1 MNNFYEYRFYHY
13 KDWKDISYL
22 VFLTQLLN
30 ARYIQEED
38 KNKFESYVLSN
49 FKEDALLKLV
59 LPNRGKKMNIPY
71 GILGIFY
78 ARMYTLES
86 LFYKQIGQDLIN
98 EKFNLYSPYIL
109 TLYHA
114 LRINTIQSYHEDVLY
129 RGTFITDKEINNIE
143 QQLNNEEKVFLSM
156 KNFQSFSKDLFIAE
170 SFLCQNTE
178 GNALL
183 IVEGI
188 KELNNFYISNLDIE
202 NFSNF
207 SNEKEVLFLPWSSF
221 EIVSI
226 RTDSLCGKNFKEI
239 RMKYLN
245 EYKNKIDGYLNKVWN
260 STESENIRKKNFNH
274 LIEKIFNSEIRLQV
288 ENDFSSKMKEQIDE
302 EIKKYFLQHIPR
314 KILQQFYFN
323 PTYFSEKEF
332 IKVDPEMKSIFP
344 GHATGAQLNELF
356 AKEPI
361 SYEPS
366 CSIYN
371 GITKCG
377 ALLTYEDETTSFVY
391 YDKNQD
397 KTFIMREYNYN
408 HENTGGPKQKSYE
421 KDAFVKGEKTNIKNV
436 NTGEFVKD
444 SDIKNMDMNAVSKD
458 GKNFDKLKEKSF
470 KRSNYDSGYFV
481 GKIIGSNIL
490 DAKEI
495 IENPKEYIKQISSDS
510 AWGIGGNYLN
520 SYIPYISYFPGGV
533 RGIINSLSS
542 LADYYNAYDNGL
554 DTSEIF
560 NSLGHD
566 SINYLGN
573 LAISSSLTL
582 ITKSVP

>member
-1 MNNFYEYRFYHY
+1 
-13 KDWKDISYL
+13 
-22 VFLTQLLN
+22 
-30 ARYIQEED
+30 
-38 KNKFESYVLSN
+38 
-49 FKEDALLKLV
+49 
-59 LPNRGKKMNIPY
+59 
-71 GILGIFY
+71 
-78 ARMYTLES
+78 
-86 LFYKQIGQDLIN
+86 
-98 EKFNLYSPYIL
+98 
-109 TLYHA
+109 
-114 LRINTIQSYHEDVLY
+114 
-129 RGTFITDKEINNIE
+129 
-143 QQLNNEEKVFLSM
+143 M
-156 KNFQSFSKDLFIAE
+156 KNFQSFSKDLLIAE
-170 SFLCQNTE
+170 SFLCRGTE
-178 GNALL
+178 NNALL

-397 KTFIMREYNYN
+397 KTFIMREY
-408 HENTGGPKQKSYE
+408 KKC
-421 KDAFVKGEKTNIKNV
+421 
-436 NTGEFVKD
+436 
-444 SDIKNMDMNAVSKD
+444 
-458 GKNFDKLKEKSF
+458 
-470 KRSNYDSGYFV
+470 
-481 GKIIGSNIL
+481 
-490 DAKEI
+490 
-495 IENPKEYIKQISSDS
+495 
-510 AWGIGGNYLN
+510 
-520 SYIPYISYFPGGV
+520 
-533 RGIINSLSS
+533 
-542 LADYYNAYDNGL
+542 
-554 DTSEIF
+554 
-560 NSLGHD
+560 
-566 SINYLGN
+566 
-573 LAISSSLTL
+573 
-582 ITKSVP
+582 